1 MSILEICQWLQNLGF
16 STAIRESILMFP
28 VLEGSHLLG
37 IAVMLAPT
45 FLLDLRLLGWGWKG
59 DSVGK
64 IAYSFLPVTIFGG
77 VFMVITGAL
86 LFCSEAVKCYNS
98 LYFRIKVV
106 ALIVAAM
113 NPLIFHTTIWRR
125 LTQWEHLETP
135 PGRARLAGGTSLL
148 FWAIVVIAGRYTAYN
163 I

>member
-1 MSILEICQWLQNLGF
+1 MSILAICQWLQNLGF
-16 STAIRESILMFP
+16 ATAIRESILMFP

-45 FLLDLRLLGWGWKG
+45 FLLDIRLLGWGWKG

-64 IAYSFLPVTIFGG
+64 IAYSFLPVTFAGAGLMVVTG
-77 VFMVITGAL
+77 VF

-98 LYFRIKVV
+98 FYFRIKVI
-106 ALIVAAM
+106 ALILAAL

-125 LTQWEHLETP
+125 LTQWENLETP
-135 PGRARLAGGTSLL
+135 PSRARLAGGSSLL
-148 FWAIVVIAGRYTAYN
+148 FWIIVVAAGRYTAYN
-163 I
+163 L

>member
-1 MSILEICQWLQNLGF
+1 MSILEICMWLQNLGWA
-16 STAIRESILMFP
+16 TAIRESIIVFP

-64 IAYSFLPVTIFGG
+64 VAYSFLPVTFAGAAL
-77 VFMVITGAL
+77 MVITGVL

-98 LYFRIKVV
+98 TFFRIKVV
-106 ALIVAAM
+106 ALIVAGC
-113 NPLIFHTTIWRR
+113 NPLIFHSTIWRR
-125 LTQWEHLETP
+125 LTEWEHFPSP
-135 PGRARLAGGTSLL
+135 PSQARWTGATSLL
-148 FWAIVVIAGRYTAYN
+148 FWLAVVAAGRYTAYN
-163 I
+163 L

>member
-1 MSILEICQWLQNLGF
+1 MSILAICQWLQNLGF
-16 STAIRESILMFP
+16 ATGIRESILMFP

-45 FLLDLRLLGWGWKG
+45 FLLDIRLLGWGWKG

-64 IAYSFLPVTIFGG
+64 IAYSFLPVTFCGAALMVVTG
-77 VFMVITGAL
+77 VF

-98 LYFRIKVV
+98 FYFRIKVI
-106 ALIVAAM
+106 ALILAAL

-125 LTQWEHLETP
+125 LTQWENLETP
-135 PGRARLAGGTSLL
+135 PSRARLAGGSSLL
-148 FWAIVVIAGRYTAYN
+148 FWIIVVAAGRYTAYN
-163 I
+163 L

>member
-1 MSILEICQWLQNLGF
+1 MSILEICQWLQNLGWA
-16 STAIRESILMFP
+16 TGIRESILMFP

-45 FLLDLRLLGWGWKG
+45 FLLDIRLLGWGWKG

-64 IAYSFLPVTIFGG
+64 IAYTFLPVTFFGAGLMVVTG
-77 VFMVITGAL
+77 VL

-98 LYFRIKVV
+98 LYFRIKVA
-106 ALIVAAM
+106 ALIVAAL

-125 LTQWEHLETP
+125 LTQWENLSTP
-135 PGRARLAGGTSLL
+135 PSRARLAGGMSLF
-148 FWAIVVIAGRYTAYN
+148 FWIVVVAAGRYTAYN
-163 I
+163 L

>member
-1 MSILEICQWLQNLGF
+1 MSILAICQWLQNLQF
-16 STAIRESILMFP
+16 ATAIRESILMFP

-45 FLLDLRLLGWGWKG
+45 FLLDIRLLGWGWKG

-64 IAYSFLPVTIFGG
+64 IAYSFLPVTFCGAG
-77 VFMVITGAL
+77 LMVVTGAF

-98 LYFRIKVV
+98 FYFRIKVI
-106 ALIVAAM
+106 ALILAAL

-125 LTQWEHLETP
+125 LTQWENLETP
-135 PGRARLAGGTSLL
+135 PSRARLAGGSSLL
-148 FWAIVVIAGRYTAYN
+148 FWIIVVAAGRYTAYN
-163 I
+163 L

>member
-1 MSILEICQWLQNLGF
+1 MSILEICQWLQDLGWAV
-16 STAIRESILMFP
+16 SIRESILMFP

-45 FLLDLRLLGWGWKG
+45 FLLDLRLIGWGWKG

-64 IAYSFLPVTIFGG
+64 IAYSFLPITFAGAAL
-77 VFMVITGAL
+77 MVITGTL

-98 LYFRIKVV
+98 FYFRIKVV
-106 ALIVAAM
+106 ALIVAGL

-125 LTQWEHLETP
+125 LTDWEHLATP
-135 PGRARLAGGTSLL
+135 PSRARLAGATSLL
-148 FWAIVVIAGRYTAYN
+148 FWMVVVAAGRYTAYN
-163 I
+163 L

>member
-1 MSILEICQWLQNLGF
+1 MSILEICQWLQNLGWA
-16 STAIRESILMFP
+16 TQIRESIMVFP

-45 FLLDLRLLGWGWKG
+45 FLLDLRLLGWGWKN

-64 IAYSFLPVTIFGG
+64 IAHSFLPLTFAGAAL
-77 VFMVITGAL
+77 MVSTGAL

-98 LYFRIKVV
+98 FYFRVKVV

-113 NPLIFHTTIWRR
+113 NPLIFHSTIWRK
-125 LTQWEHLETP
+125 LTDWENLASP
-135 PGRARLAGGTSLL
+135 PFQAKLTGATSLL
-148 FWAIVVIAGRYTAYN
+148 FWMAVVAAGRYTAYN
-163 I
+163 L

>member
-1 MSILEICQWLQNLGF
+1 MSILAICQWLQNLGF
-16 STAIRESILMFP
+16 ATAIRESILMFP

-45 FLLDLRLLGWGWKG
+45 FLLDIRLLGWGWKG

-64 IAYSFLPVTIFGG
+64 IAYSFLPVTFFGAG
-77 VFMVITGAL
+77 LMVITGTL

-98 LYFRIKVV
+98 FYFRIKVI
-106 ALIVAAM
+106 ALILAGL

-125 LTQWEHLETP
+125 LTQWENLETP
-135 PGRARLAGGTSLL
+135 PSRARMAGATSLL
-148 FWAIVVIAGRYTAYN
+148 FWIIVVAAGRYTAYN
-163 I
+163 L

>member
-1 MSILEICQWLQNLGF
+1 MSILEICQWLQGMGWA
-16 STAIRESILMFP
+16 TAIRESILMFP

-45 FLLDLRLLGWGWKG
+45 FLLDIRLLGWGWKG

-64 IAYSFLPVTIFGG
+64 IAYTFLPVTFFGAG
-77 VFMVITGAL
+77 LMVVTGTL

-98 LYFRIKVV
+98 TYFRIKVI
-106 ALIVAAM
+106 ALIVAGL

-125 LTQWEHLETP
+125 LTQWENLTTP
-135 PGRARLAGGTSLL
+135 PSRARLAGGLSLF
-148 FWAIVVIAGRYTAYN
+148 FWIVVVAAGRYTAYN
-163 I
+163 L